1 MFTRKQI
8 SRKCTK
14 ALRHKRQFTDFLSG
28 ANAAYAEKMYESWN
42 TDPDSVHP
50 SWAAYFATGG
60 FSSPDP
66 SVSFTPSPSSG
77 TSDHRLV
84 ALNSLIRA
92 YQFSGHFMAD
102 LDPLSISGKRANRKG
117 YKPEQ
122 LEPSFWGFTEKD
134 MDIPIK
140 VSGTVGPIKS
150 MLSKIQ
156 DPSGCVTLN
165 QVVKTCEQLYC
176 GKIGYEFMHISNVDK
191 CNWLRNQIE
200 VEGWTVS
207 PNDKKGILREI
218 AWANLFET
226 FLNTKY
232 PAQKR
237 FGLDGIETMIVALKQ
252 MVNSGA
258 DSGVDDFVMGMPHRG
273 RLNVLANVV
282 RKPLSQILHEFAGAA
297 MPEEAAGGSGDV
309 KYHLGASHD
318 RLAGTKNDR
327 LVHLSLVANPSHL
340 ETVDPVV
347 LGKTRAKMHY
357 KEDEA
362 GKHTCA
368 VLMHGDAAFAGQGV
382 VYECYGF
389 ADLPDYHTGGSIHLV
404 VNNQIGF
411 TTDPYFAR
419 SSPYCTSLARAYANP
434 IFHVN
439 ADDPEAVVRV
449 SALAMKYRQQFQS
462 DATID
467 LIGYR
472 KHGHNEGDEPSFTQ
486 PLMYDRIRK
495 MDNVYKQYCDK
506 LIAEGVVTDDYIK
519 AQEADIL
526 GALEEAFAEAK
537 SWEFKISDW
546 LDSRWEGFKTS
557 DDLTNVRATGVSSDE
572 FDVVA
577 GALQKLPDGFTV
589 HRRIK
594 KVLEGRNEQL
604 SSGKGIDWGTAEALA
619 FGSLLREGCHVRL
632 SGQDVERGTFS
643 HRHAVLHEQKNVDVT
658 NRPQYRPL
666 QHMPDSKATFTVC
679 NSPLSEYGVLGFDL
693 GYSLESPHALVC
705 WEAQFGD
712 FANGAQTMFDT
723 YIAAGEAKWVRM
735 TGLVC
740 LLPHGFEGGGPEH
753 SSCRL
758 ERFLQMCDDDPY
770 TVPEIN
776 EHTQVQVQHSNWQV
790 MNIST
795 PANYFHALRRQI
807 HRNFRKPMIVAS
819 PKWLLRRPIS
829 SKEEF
834 LEGTKFERMI
844 EDSGEA
850 LCEPSQVKRL
860 IVCSGKIY
868 YALEEERK
876 RLGIDNVA
884 ISRVEQISPFP
895 FDRMIKELERFSN
908 AEVYWVQEE
917 PMNMGCWTYV
927 EPRMRTCLSHMKD
940 DRAAP
945 GYVGRSPA
953 AAPATGFKKLHEMQ
967 EAAIMRDAFSG
978 IETKSA

>member
-1 MFTRKQI
+1 
-8 SRKCTK
+8 
-14 ALRHKRQFTDFLSG
+14 
-28 ANAAYAEKMYESWN
+28 
-42 TDPDSVHP
+42 
-50 SWAAYFATGG
+50 
-60 FSSPDP
+60 
-66 SVSFTPSPSSG
+66 
-77 TSDHRLV
+77 
-84 ALNSLIRA
+84 
-92 YQFSGHFMAD
+92 MAD
-102 LDPLSISGKRANRKG
+102 LDPLNLSGAGLNRKG

-122 LEPSFWGFTEKD
+122 LEPEYWGFSKSDLESS
-134 MDIPIK
+134 IK
-140 VSGTVGPIKS
+140 VQGGIGPITSVLLK
-150 MLSKIQ
+150 LQ
-156 DPSGCVTLN
+156 DANGCVTVK
-165 QVVKTCEQLYC
+165 QVIDYCNETYC
-176 GKIGYEFMHISNVDK
+176 GKIGYEYMHISNVEK
-191 CNWLRNQIE
+191 CNWLRQRIE
-200 VEGWTVS
+200 VDPMQFS
-207 PNDKKGILREI
+207 ANDKKAILKEL
-218 AWANLFET
+218 AWAYLFEA

-237 FGLDGIETMIVALKQ
+237 FGLDGVETMIVALKA
-252 MVNSGA
+252 MVNQGA
-258 DSGVDDFVMGMPHRG
+258 DLGIDDYIMGMPHRG

-282 RKPLSQILHEFAGAA
+282 RKPLSQIFHEFAGAS

-318 RLAGTKNDR
+318 RLAGSKNDR

-347 LGKTRAKMHY
+347 LGKTRAKMQY
-357 KEDEA
+357 KEDHS
-362 GKHTCA
+362 GKRTCA
-368 VLMHGDAAFAGQGV
+368 VLMHGDAAFAGQGI
-382 VYECYGF
+382 VYECYGM
-389 ADLPDYHTGGSIHLV
+389 ADLPDYHTGGTLHLV

-419 SSPYCTSLARAYANP
+419 SSPYCTSLARAYPNP

-449 SALAMKYRQQFQS
+449 SVLAAAYRQEFHS
-462 DATID
+462 DVTID

-472 KHGHNEGDEPSFTQ
+472 KYGHNEGDEPSFTQ
-486 PLMYDRIRK
+486 PMMYDRIRK
-495 MDNVYKQYCDK
+495 MASVYEQYCEK
-506 LIAEGVVTDDYIK
+506 LIKEGVIDK
-519 AQEADIL
+519 AYVKQQEAGVL
-526 GALEEAFAEAK
+526 ERLEEAFAEAK
-537 SWEFKISDW
+537 GWKFKISDW
-546 LDSRWEGFKTS
+546 LDSRWEGFKTTS
-557 DDLTNVRATGVSSDE
+557 DLSNVKSTGIAPDE
-572 FDVVA
+572 YDVISN
-577 GALQKLPDGFTV
+577 ALQTLPDGFEV

-594 KVLEGRNEQL
+594 KVLEGRWEQL
-604 SSGKGIDWGTAEALA
+604 RTGKGIDWGTAEALA

-643 HRHAVLHEQKNVDVT
+643 HRHAVLHEQKNLSVD

-666 QHMPDSKATFTVC
+666 QHIPDSKATFTAC

-712 FANGAQTMFDT
+712 FANGAQCMFDT
-723 YIAAGEAKWVRM
+723 FIAAGEAKWVRM

-740 LLPHGFEGGGPEH
+740 LLPHGFEGAGPEH
-753 SSCRL
+753 SSCRI

-770 TVPEIN
+770 DVPEIN
-776 EHTQVQVQHSNWQV
+776 HATQVQVQNTNWQV

-807 HRNFRKPMIVAS
+807 HRNFRKPLIVAS

-834 LEGTKFERMI
+834 LEGKKFERMI

-850 LCEPSQVKRL
+850 LCEPTEVKRL

-895 FDRMIKELERFSN
+895 FDRMIKEFERFPN

-940 DRAAP
+940 ERATP

-953 AAPATGFKKLHEMQ
+953 AAPATGFKKLHDMQ
-967 EAAIMRDAFSG
+967 EKAIMRDAFQG
-978 IETKSA
+978 IESKEA